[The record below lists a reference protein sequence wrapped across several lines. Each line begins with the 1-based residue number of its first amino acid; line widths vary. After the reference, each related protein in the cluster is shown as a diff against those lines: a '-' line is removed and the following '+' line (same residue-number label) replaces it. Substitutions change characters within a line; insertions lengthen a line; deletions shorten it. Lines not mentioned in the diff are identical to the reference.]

1 MGNVFLAR
9 SLSFYGGNLHWISI
23 SMLPF
28 YNMEYSINQGKLR
41 RVTQLGLWVFRHLYV
56 NTNVFVLRWLFKFTS
71 IGRGAQ

>member
-9 SLSFYGGNLHWISI
+9 TLSLLGGNLHWISI

-41 RVTQLGLWVFRHLYV
+41 RVTQLGLGIFRHLCV
-56 NTNVFVLRWLFKFTS
+56 NTNVFELRWLLKFTW